1 MRIGIDFGGTNI
13 KAGIFSRDGKAVAFR
28 EEKLEKFLGSGN
40 LLNNLIEFAKEI
52 VKEYQVVAGGLAI
65 KGMVNTK
72 EGKVVA
78 DIGAGNLLAGYNL
91 RDSFSQALGIPFA
104 VDNDARA
111 YAWGEWLFGAGKDTS
126 VMVCMILGTGIG
138 CSVVMR
144 GKPYQGRNSL
154 DGLLGGHIS
163 IDRNGPVCSCGNR
176 GCLELYC
183 SATALS
189 KRVREA
195 HPELKQKREVLPVF
209 FNLVR
214 QKGGAYQETLYQFQK
229 DLAIG
234 VVNVINAYGPE
245 MVVLGGGIMNSSD
258 IILPKLREMVYGMA
272 WTVPRGKVKIEVS
285 KLGNKAAALG
295 IAFHPEL
302 EVCMHN

>member
-13 KAGIFSRDGKAVAFR
+13 KAGIFSNKGKTVAFR
-28 EEKLEKFLGSGN
+28 EKKIEKILRSGN
-40 LLNNLIEFAKEI
+40 LLNNLIEFAKDLVE
-52 VKEYQVVAGGLAI
+52 EYHVTAGGLAI

-72 EGKVVA
+72 EGRIVA
-78 DIGAGNLLAGYNL
+78 DIGAGSLLVGYNL
-91 RDSFSQALGIPFA
+91 RDSFSKALRIPFA
-104 VDNDARA
+104 IDNDARA

-126 VMVCMILGTGIG
+126 VMVCMTLGTGIG
-138 CSVVMR
+138 CAVVMH
-144 GKPYQGRNSL
+144 GKPYQGHDSL

-163 IDRNGPVCSCGNR
+163 IDRNGPICPCGNR

-183 SATALS
+183 SATAFS
-189 KRVREA
+189 KRVKEA
-195 HPELKQKREVLPVF
+195 HSELKEEREVLPVF

-214 QKGGAYQETLYQFQK
+214 QKGGAYQKTLYQFQK

-258 IILPKLREMVYGMA
+258 IILPKLKEMVYEMA
-272 WTVPRGKVKIEVS
+272 WTVPRGKVKIKTS

-302 EVCMHN
+302 EVYIHN